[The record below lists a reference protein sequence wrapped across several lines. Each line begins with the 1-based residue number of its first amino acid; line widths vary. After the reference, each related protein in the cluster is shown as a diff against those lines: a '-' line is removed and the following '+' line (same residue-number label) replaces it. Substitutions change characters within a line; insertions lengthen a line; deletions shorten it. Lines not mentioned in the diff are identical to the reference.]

1 MYLYIIEGIDGS
13 GKSTQIQLLKKIIRR
28 LKLQDCF
35 VFLYEPT
42 DFDTGKKIRQYL
54 KENRNLTLE
63 EWFMLF
69 DKDREKNVQLN
80 ILPNQD
86 KIIIMDRYY
95 PSTAAY
101 QAKDLE
107 DVYKIFINSFNKY
120 PKPKRVFYLDIDL
133 KNALVRIKKRYSYT
147 ETFEKEQ
154 ELSRILEN
162 YQHLKK
168 LFDRY
173 PLNWENIS
181 GLNPPYKI
189 AKYIVKKIFSD
200 YKDQN
205 KMV

>member
-86 KIIIMDRYY
+86 KIIIMDRY
-95 PSTAAY
+95 
-101 QAKDLE
+101 
-107 DVYKIFINSFNKY
+107 
-120 PKPKRVFYLDIDL
+120 
-133 KNALVRIKKRYSYT
+133 
-147 ETFEKEQ
+147 
-154 ELSRILEN
+154 
-162 YQHLKK
+162 
-168 LFDRY
+168 
-173 PLNWENIS
+173 
-181 GLNPPYKI
+181 
-189 AKYIVKKIFSD
+189 
-200 YKDQN
+200 
-205 KMV
+205 